1 MAADAHWEKL
11 VGENVR
17 RLRKQARM
25 SQEELAYAVGV
36 DVRYLGGIERAQEN
50 PSLKVLVNI
59 AQCLKVQPYELLIPV
74 EPEAC
79 SEADARR

>member
-1 MAADAHWEKL
+1 MAASPPIAAMASDAHWEKL

-59 AQCLKVQPYELLIPV
+59 AQCLNVQPYELLMV
-74 EPEAC
+74 LEPE
-79 SEADARR
+79 